1 MVHFQSSQTVSF
13 PEGNTFFGNSRVRFL
28 RLHPQRRNVVVPRRG
43 RIHPHLVA
51 KMLIQDI
58 QGMPGVAWLY

>member
-1 MVHFQSSQTVSF
+1 ML
-13 PEGNTFFGNSRVRFL
+13 PWRVRFL

-43 RIHPHLVA
+43 RMHPHLVA